1 MTVRREFLYV
11 FVAAVFIAGLVTI
24 TVNAAVPVQKSTSCK
39 KVITSIYIEDGDTLW
54 DIASRYYTEDC
65 RNIRSYIKEIKKCN
79 NLTSD
84 QIHAGKYLI
93 VPYYQ

>member
-1 MTVRREFLYV
+1 MTVKREFLYV
-11 FVAAVFIAGLVTI
+11 FVAVVFIAGVVTI
-24 TVNAAVPVQKSTSCK
+24 TVNTAVPVRENSAAQ
-39 KVITSIYIEDGDTLW
+39 KVITSLYIEDGDTLW

-65 RNIRSYIKEIKKCN
+65 SSLRSYIKEIKECN

-84 QIHAGKYLI
+84 RIHAGEYLI